1 MSDNLKI
8 IKIKKNEDGDISDIM
23 LEDGNVLPINHAI
36 LMAKNGKIDGT
47 IVVRGEDG
55 GEFIRTDPNS
65 YTRHAL
71 ADLPTFKRLIW

>member
-23 LEDGNVLPINHAI
+23 LEDGSILPINHAI
-36 LMAKNGKIDGT
+36 LMAKNGNIDGA
-47 IVVRGEDG
+47 IVARGENG
-55 GEFIRTDPNS
+55 GEFLRTDPNG

-71 ADLPTFKRLIW
+71 ADLPTFKD